1 MARDLRRRSTPAE
14 RLLWQMLRGRQVM
27 RAKFRRQ
34 HPIGPFVVDFFC
46 KQARLIIEA
55 DGAPHFPSPLRD
67 RRRDAWLAAAGFV
80 ILRLP
85 NHLSCANPTALSTG
99 SVASW
104 LSIFRL
110 PSPSRR
116 GVGGIGVKRHRRGD

>member
-27 RAKFRRQ
+27 SAKFRRQ

-67 RRRDAWLAAAGFV
+67 RRRDAWLAAAGFL

-85 NHLSCANPTALSTG
+85 NHLILRQPDRALDRIRRLLAEHLPAPL
-99 SVASW
+99 SV
-104 LSIFRL
+104 
-110 PSPSRR
+110 PER
-116 GVGGIGVKRHRRGD
+116 GWGHRR